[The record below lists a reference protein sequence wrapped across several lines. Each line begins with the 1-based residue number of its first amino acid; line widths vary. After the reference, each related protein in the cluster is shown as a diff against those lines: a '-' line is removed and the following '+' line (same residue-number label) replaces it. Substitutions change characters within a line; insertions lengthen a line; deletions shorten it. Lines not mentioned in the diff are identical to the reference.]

1 VRLKKPNRKKLKRKS
16 NMSEAVTQPSALIG
30 IECGATRS
38 TVLLCQGDDLPCI
51 RAEFGPANVRLMDD
65 HQLIQ
70 HFSRIRTIQTDSMPP
85 LAGIVVGIAGARTES
100 DRERVR
106 EAAAKV
112 WPKVPCYATNDLEP
126 ALVAAENVNADKYHA
141 RVLILSGTGSCC
153 FGRTRDGKT
162 ARLGGWGHII
172 GDKGSGYEIG
182 LRALKAIV
190 YYLDRDGKL
199 GLLGQSVLET
209 LLLNQPDD
217 LIDWCKTASKPD
229 IARIAVKVFE
239 SAAKGDKASK
249 DILDAAAESLAT
261 DGINCA
267 KKLVKN
273 NAPVEFVFAGSVL
286 LKQPQFASKVRGILM
301 KRWPKAFVTPSKR
314 ESIWGTVEL
323 AQELFGL
330 GSRQVGRGHVPIV
343 VHKSE
348 LDTSIFPVAT
358 TLSPTEQRNPRSLNL
373 DKLPLRKAI
382 QLMIEEE
389 NQIPGALMKEA
400 KKIEQAIELIVDS
413 FQRGGRLLY
422 VGAGT
427 SGRLGVLDA
436 SECPPTF
443 RVPPEKVQGIIAGGQ
458 TALWRSVEGAE
469 DDVIAGIEAIHNRG
483 VNKRDTVIGIATSG
497 RTPFVWGALNA
508 AKKRGAKTIFLC
520 FNPNIDIP
528 PVSMPDVVISPEV
541 GPEVLTG
548 STRLKAGTATKLV
561 LNMFT
566 TLAMVRIGK
575 VISNLMVD
583 MNASNKKLRERA
595 VRIVQAITGK
605 DSAAAVGA
613 LEKSRWVV
621 KDACQRLR

>member
-1 VRLKKPNRKKLKRKS
+1 
-16 NMSEAVTQPSALIG
+16 
-30 IECGATRS
+30 
-38 TVLLCQGDDLPCI
+38 
-51 RAEFGPANVRLMDD
+51 
-65 HQLIQ
+65 
-70 HFSRIRTIQTDSMPP
+70 
-85 LAGIVVGIAGARTES
+85 
-100 DRERVR
+100 
-106 EAAAKV
+106 
-112 WPKVPCYATNDLEP
+112 
-126 ALVAAENVNADKYHA
+126 VA
-141 RVLILSGTGSCC
+141 
-153 FGRTRDGKT
+153 
-162 ARLGGWGHII
+162 
-172 GDKGSGYEIG
+172 
-182 LRALKAIV
+182 
-190 YYLDRDGKL
+190 
-199 GLLGQSVLET
+199 
-209 LLLNQPDD
+209 
-217 LIDWCKTASKPD
+217 
-229 IARIAVKVFE
+229 
-239 SAAKGDKASK
+239 K
-249 DILDAAAESLAT
+249 DILDSAAESLAT

-267 KKLVKN
+267 KKLVSA

-286 LKQPQFASKVRGILM
+286 LKQPRFAGQVRANLM

-323 AQELFGL
+323 AQELYG
-330 GSRQVGRGHVPIV
+330 GTTKAVSRKHVPIV

-348 LDTSIFPVAT
+348 VDTSIFPVST
-358 TLSPTEQRNPRSLNL
+358 TLSPTEQRNPRSLHL

-382 QLMIEEE
+382 ELMIEEE
-389 NQIPGALMKEA
+389 THIPDALLKES

-427 SGRLGVLDA
+427 IGRLGVLDA

-483 VNKRDTVIGIATSG
+483 VNKRDTVVGIATSG

-508 AKKRGAKTIFLC
+508 AKKRGAKTVFLC
-520 FNPNIDIP
+520 FNPHLDIP
-528 PVSMPDVVISPEV
+528 SASMPDVVIAPDV

-561 LNMFT
+561 LNMIT

-605 DSAAAVGA
+605 DSTAAIGA
-613 LEKSRWVV
+613 LEKSRWIV

>member
-1 VRLKKPNRKKLKRKS
+1 
-16 NMSEAVTQPSALIG
+16 
-30 IECGATRS
+30 
-38 TVLLCQGDDLPCI
+38 
-51 RAEFGPANVRLMDD
+51 MDD

-70 HFSRIRTIQTDSMPP
+70 HFTRVRTVQTESMPP
-85 LAGIVVGIAGARTES
+85 LAGIVIGIAGARNES

-112 WPKVPCYATNDLEP
+112 WPKIPCYATNDLEP
-126 ALVAAENVNADKYHA
+126 ALVAAENTNAHKYQA

-153 FGRTRDGKT
+153 FGRTREGKT

-182 LRALKAIV
+182 LRALKACIF
-190 YYLDRDGKL
+190 YLDRDGEL
-199 GLLGQSVLET
+199 GLLGRSILEF

-217 LIDWCKTASKPD
+217 LIDWCNAATKPD
-229 IARIAVKVFE
+229 IARIAIKVFE
-239 SAAKGDKASK
+239 AAAKNDKIAK
-249 DILDAAAESLAT
+249 DILESAAESLAT

-267 KKLVKN
+267 KRLVKQ

-286 LKQPQFASKVRGILM
+286 LKQPKFAGLVRAKLM
-301 KRWPKAFVTPSKR
+301 KVWPKAFVTPSKR
-314 ESIWGTVEL
+314 ESIWGTIEL
-323 AQELFGL
+323 AEERFGQGAQVL
-330 GSRQVGRGHVPIV
+330 SRKHVPIV

-348 LDTSIFPVAT
+348 LDTSIFPIST
-358 TLSPTEQRNPRSLNL
+358 TLSPTEQRNPRSINL

-382 QLMIEEE
+382 ELMIEEE
-389 NQIPGALMKEA
+389 NQIPGALLKES
-400 KKIEQAIELIVDS
+400 KKIEQAVEFIVDS
-413 FQRGGRLLY
+413 FNRGGRLLY

-443 RVPPEKVQGIIAGGQ
+443 RVPPDKVQGIIAGGQ
-458 TALWRSVEGAE
+458 SALWRSVEGAE
-469 DDVIAGIEAIHNRG
+469 DDVIAGIEAIYNRG

-508 AKKRGAKTIFLC
+508 AKKRGAKTVFLC
-520 FNPNIDIP
+520 FNPHLAIP
-528 PVSMPDVVISPEV
+528 AKSMPDIVIAPDV
-541 GPEVLTG
+541 GAEVLTG

-561 LNMFT
+561 LNMLT
-566 TLAMVRIGK
+566 TLSMVRIGK
-575 VISNLMVD
+575 VVSNLMVD

-605 DSAAAVGA
+605 DSTAAIGA
-613 LEKSRWVV
+613 LEKSRWIV

>member
-1 VRLKKPNRKKLKRKS
+1 
-16 NMSEAVTQPSALIG
+16 MSGAIETQPSALLG

-38 TVLLCQGDDLPCI
+38 TVLMCQGDDLPCI
-51 RAEFGPANVRLMDD
+51 RAEYGPANVRLMDD

-70 HFSRIRTIQTDSMPP
+70 HFSRIRTIHTDTMPAI
-85 LAGIVVGIAGARTES
+85 AGIVVGIAGARNES

-106 EAAAKV
+106 EAVAKV

-126 ALVAAENVNADKYHA
+126 ALVAAENANAHQYHA

-153 FGRTRDGKT
+153 FGRTRTGKT

-172 GDKGSGYEIG
+172 GDKGSGFEIG
-182 LRALKAIV
+182 LRALKAV
-190 YYLDRDGKL
+190 VFYLDRDGKL
-199 GLLGQSVLET
+199 GLLGQSVLEF

-217 LIDWCKTASKPD
+217 LIDWCKTATKPD
-229 IARIAVKVFE
+229 IARVAIKVFE
-239 SAAKGDKASK
+239 AAAKGDKISK
-249 DILDAAAESLAT
+249 DILEAAAESLAT

-267 KKLVKN
+267 KKLVKA

-286 LKQPQFASKVRGILM
+286 LKQPKFAAQVRAKLVKM
-301 KRWPKAFVTPSKR
+301 WPTAFVTPSKR
-314 ESIWGTVEL
+314 ESIWGTIEL
-323 AQELFGL
+323 AQEHFGK
-330 GSRQVGRGHVPIV
+330 GAQVISRKHVPIV
-343 VHKSE
+343 VHKSDVE
-348 LDTSIFPVAT
+348 SSILPIST

-373 DKLPLRKAI
+373 DKLTLRKSVE
-382 QLMIEEE
+382 LMIEEE
-389 NQIPGALMKEA
+389 NQIPNALMKES

-413 FQRGGRLLY
+413 FKRGGRLLY
-422 VGAGT
+422 CGAGT

-443 RVPPEKVQGIIAGGQ
+443 RVPPDKVQGIIAGGQ

-469 DDVIAGIEAIHNRG
+469 DDVIAGVESIYNRG
-483 VNKRDTVIGIATSG
+483 VNKRDTVVGIATSG

-508 AKKRGAKTIFLC
+508 AKKRGAKTVLLC
-520 FNPNIDIP
+520 FNPHLQIP
-528 PVSMPDVVISPEV
+528 ASVMPDIVIAPDV

-561 LNMFT
+561 LNMLT
-566 TLAMVRIGK
+566 TLSMVRMGK
-575 VISNLMVD
+575 VVSNLMVD

-595 VRIVQAITGK
+595 IRIVQAITGK
-605 DSAAAVGA
+605 DTAAATGA
-613 LEKSRWVV
+613 LEKSRWIV